1 MMHLPFPQLGHDL
14 PENSARERQTKGNRE
29 SKKKKNGQEISLPPT
44 TAGYTLNTA
53 MSGNNIL
60 FISQS

>member
-1 MMHLPFPQLGHDL
+1 MMPPFPQLGHDL
-14 PENSARERQTKGNRE
+14 PENSDRERQTKGNRE
-29 SKKKKNGQEISLPPT
+29 SKKKKIRARNEPPP
-44 TAGYTLNTA
+44 AGNTQNTA